1 MDMPDENKRT
11 FHAVYRR
18 ETFFLPP
25 LKMILSVFD
34 RETRPNEPMQKDAE
48 KPEGSHEKTV
58 AKLIE
63 KLSEKD
69 DQIKDGNTHQTY

>member
-1 MDMPDENKRT
+1 MDMPDEKKRT
-11 FHAVYRR
+11 LHADYWR

-34 RETRPNEPMQKDAE
+34 RESRQAEPTKKDVE
-48 KPEGSHEKTV
+48 NQEDSDEKTV
-58 AKLIE
+58 TKLIE

-69 DQIKDGNTHQTY
+69 E

>member
-1 MDMPDENKRT
+1 MDMGDEKKRT
-11 FHAVYRR
+11 LHDDYWR

-34 RETRPNEPMQKDAE
+34 RESRHDEPTKKDVENQEDSEE
-48 KPEGSHEKTV
+48 KSVT
-58 AKLIE
+58 KLIE

-69 DQIKDGNTHQTY
+69 E

>member
-1 MDMPDENKRT
+1 MDEKKRT
-11 FHAVYRR
+11 LHEDYWR

-34 RETRPNEPMQKDAE
+34 KESRQAEPPKKDVE
-48 KPEGSHEKTV
+48 KQEDSEEKTV
-58 AKLIE
+58 TKLIE

-69 DQIKDGNTHQTY
+69 E

>member
-1 MDMPDENKRT
+1 MDMSDEKKRT
-11 FHAVYRR
+11 LHADYWR

-34 RETRPNEPMQKDAE
+34 KESYQNEQMQKDAE
-48 KPEGSHEKTV
+48 KQEDSDEKTV
-58 AKLIE
+58 TKLIE

-69 DQIKDGNTHQTY
+69 E

>member
-1 MDMPDENKRT
+1 MDIPDEKKRT
-11 FHAVYRR
+11 LHADYWH

-25 LKMILSVFD
+25 LKMILSTFD
-34 RETRPNEPMQKDAE
+34 KESRQTASKKKDGQQQEDSDE
-48 KPEGSHEKTV
+48 KSV

-69 DQIKDGNTHQTY
+69 E